1 MGASTA
7 STQLIFFISALV
19 VSSIVVA
26 VATRSVFDIASGI
39 DDRSGIVEDQLATDI
54 QIINDPSVVPND
66 PVLIYVK
73 NVGKVTL
80 SHELVSVMLD
90 GITVFNATLTVTGSG
105 SAYWEPASTLIISMD
120 QSLVAGDHTVTVT
133 TENGVS
139 DKMDFRI

>member
-19 VSSIVVA
+19 VASIVVA
-26 VATRSVFDIASGI
+26 VASRSVFDIAGGI

-73 NVGKVTL
+73 NVGKVIL
-80 SHELVSVMLD
+80 NQELASIMLD
-90 GITVFNATLTVTGSG
+90 GTAVLNATLTVAGS
-105 SAYWEPASTLIISMD
+105 STTYWEPASTLIISID
-120 QSLVAGDHTVTVT
+120 QSLAAGDHTVTVT

-139 DKMDFRI
+139 DNMDFRI

>member
-80 SHELVSVMLD
+80 NQDLVSVMLD
-90 GITVFNATLTVTGSG
+90 GTTVANATITVTGGTSP
-105 SAYWEPASTLIISMD
+105 YWEPTSVLTVSID
-120 QSLVAGDHTVTVT
+120 QSLAAGDHTVTVT

>member
-80 SHELVSVMLD
+80 SQDLVSVMLD
-90 GITVFNATLTVTGSG
+90 GETVANATVTVTGSV
-105 SAYWEPASTLIISMD
+105 SSYWEPTSVLTISID
-120 QSLVAGDHTVTVT
+120 QSLAAGDHTVSVT

>member
-19 VSSIVVA
+19 VASIVVA
-26 VATRSVFDIASGI
+26 VASRSVFDIAGGI

-73 NVGKVTL
+73 NVGKVIL
-80 SHELVSVMLD
+80 NQELASIMLD
-90 GITVFNATLTVTGSG
+90 GTTVLNATLTVAGS
-105 SAYWEPASTLIISMD
+105 STTYWEPASTLIISID
-120 QSLVAGDHTVTVT
+120 QSLAAGDHTVTVT

-139 DKMDFRI
+139 DNMDFRI

>member
-7 STQLIFFISALV
+7 STQMIFFISALL

-26 VATRSVFDIASGI
+26 VATRSVYDIAGGI

-66 PVLIYVK
+66 PVLIYIK

-80 SHELVSVMLD
+80 
-90 GITVFNATLTVTGSG
+90 
-105 SAYWEPASTLIISMD
+105 
-120 QSLVAGDHTVTVT
+120 
-133 TENGVS
+133 
-139 DKMDFRI
+139 

>member
-26 VATRSVFDIASGI
+26 VATRSVYDIANGI

-80 SHELVSVMLD
+80 SQDLVSVMSD
-90 GITVFNATLTVTGSG
+90 GETVTNATMTVTGS
-105 SAYWEPASTLIISMD
+105 STDYWEPTNVLTISID
-120 QSLVAGDHTVTVT
+120 QSLAAGDHTVSVT
-133 TENGVS
+133 TENGVT

>member
-19 VSSIVVA
+19 VASIVVA
-26 VATRSVFDIASGI
+26 VASRSVFDIAGGI

-73 NVGKVTL
+73 NVGKVIL
-80 SHELVSVMLD
+80 NQELASIMLD
-90 GITVFNATLTVTGSG
+90 GTTVLNATLAVAGS
-105 SAYWEPASTLIISMD
+105 STTYWEPASTLIISID
-120 QSLVAGDHTVTVT
+120 QSLAAGDHTVTVT

-139 DKMDFRI
+139 DNMDFRI